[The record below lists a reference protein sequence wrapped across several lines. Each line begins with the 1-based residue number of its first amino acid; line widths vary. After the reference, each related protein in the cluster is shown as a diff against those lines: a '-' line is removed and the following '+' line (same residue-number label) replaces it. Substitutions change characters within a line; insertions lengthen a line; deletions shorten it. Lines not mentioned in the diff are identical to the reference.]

1 MQHRLAVVASPR
13 ARLFR
18 HQPDELGRLRAVAGE
33 GALIAPCEDP
43 ASTTAFLEEALREGA
58 DVIAVA
64 GGDGTTGHVIAR
76 AAEVW
81 GAAGRELPAFGLLR
95 GGTMNTVANG
105 LGLARGRPTE
115 LLSRLVA
122 RLSAS
127 GPGAVPVVERPTL
140 DVDGR
145 VGFLFGTGVFQ
156 SFLRAYYA
164 KGHGDPTVLTA
175 AQTISHTVASVITG
189 GAFAKEMAGQEPL
202 QVEVEGERWPD
213 ARYLAVAAGTVSEV
227 GLGFKAFHL
236 APLYRGAFHILGLT
250 ASASRVVF
258 DLPAVWLGRGV
269 RPANGRNMVAREARL
284 IPMPGRSLDYMVD
297 GDLFTSNGPVHL
309 RTGPRVRIVRL

>member
-1 MQHRLAVVASPR
+1 MGPRLAIVASPR

-18 HQPDELGRLRAVAGE
+18 HQPDELARLEATAGD
-33 GALIAPCEDP
+33 GALVAPCDDP
-43 ASTTAFLEEALREGA
+43 ASTTAFLEAALDAE
-58 DVIAVA
+58 VEIIAVA

-81 GAAGRELPAFGLLR
+81 GAAGLPLPAFALLR

-105 LGLARGRPTE
+105 LGLSRGSPTA
-115 LLSRLVA
+115 LLSRLRE
-122 RLSAS
+122 RLRPGSA
-127 GPGAVPVVERPTL
+127 ALEVVERPTIE
-140 DVDGR
+140 VEGR

-164 KGHGDPTVLTA
+164 KGKGDPTVVTA
-175 AQTISHTVASVITG
+175 AQTIAHTVGSVVTR
-189 GAFAKEMAGQEPL
+189 GAFAKKMAGQEAL
-202 QVEVEGERWPD
+202 QVETDGERWPD

-236 APLYRGAFHILGLT
+236 APLYRGAFHLLGLT
-250 ASASRVVF
+250 SPASRVVL

-269 RPANGRNMVAREARL
+269 RAANGRNVVAREARL
-284 IPMPGRSLDYMVD
+284 IPMPGRTLDYMVD
-297 GDLFTSNGPVHL
+297 GDLFTSEGPVHL
-309 RTGPRVRIVRL
+309 KTGPRVEIVRL